1 MELDYQLTTDSAERR
16 EKAAKVM
23 ELLRYIPKS
32 ESAMFERH
40 DSDNCSELDD
50 PFTDDDDQLTVVIKK
65 KVKLSAFLQTK
76 ITNTS
81 KLYAAIE

>member
-1 MELDYQLTTDSAERR
+1 MELEYQLSVDSEERR

-32 ESAMFERH
+32 KSAMFERH

-50 PFTDDDDQLTVVIKK
+50 PFSDEEDQLTVVIKK
-65 KVKLSAFLQTK
+65 KVKLSIFL
-76 ITNTS
+76 
-81 KLYAAIE
+81 

>member
-1 MELDYQLTTDSAERR
+1 MELEYQLTEDSAERR

-32 ESAMFERH
+32 ESALFERH

-50 PFTDDDDQLTVVIKK
+50 PFSDDEDPLTVVIRK
-65 KVKLSAFLQTK
+65 KVKISTVL
-76 ITNTS
+76 
-81 KLYAAIE
+81 